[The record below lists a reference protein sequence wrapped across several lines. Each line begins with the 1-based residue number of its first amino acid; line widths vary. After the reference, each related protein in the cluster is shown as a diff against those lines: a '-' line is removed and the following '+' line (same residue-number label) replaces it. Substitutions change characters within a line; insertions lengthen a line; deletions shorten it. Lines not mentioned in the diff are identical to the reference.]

1 MARSQR
7 LKSPRYSMWFKK
19 SSEEEETL
27 LEEIKRRRE
36 SGLIAGLALA
46 PQSPDLDQGPENIKS
61 QRSTGEDITHRRA
74 AALQDLGQETRTE
87 TETGEERRKKS
98 TLEKSKES
106 LRLMS
111 QTTLEETLPI
121 LLTGPKKEKEAPIRR
136 ATATC
141 QQLTIE
147 TLRGVLTIKEQSKSS
162 STTTLLLR
170 KVKSTIHTQTSDHK
184 DNKDNKDNKVNL
196 YLYTCA

>member
-87 TETGEERRKKS
+87 TGEERRKKS
-98 TLEKSKES
+98 TQEKSKES

-147 TLRGVLTIKEQSKSS
+147 TLRGVLTKKEHSKSS

-184 DNKDNKDNKVNL
+184 DTKVNL
-196 YLYTCA
+196 YLYACA